1 MMSTRFS
8 IFLYV
13 YFILMLFVYKSY
25 ENKEILTELIIEATN
40 DEAVFNNQN
49 LRFEAENTDRR
60 VVVGLLA

>member
-25 ENKEILTELIIEATN
+25 ENREILTELIIEETN

-60 VVVGLLA
+60 VVIGLLA